1 VTVPK
6 EKTIRACNGRKM
18 ERLFGELEEEDS
30 AHFVER
36 CGGFESRCLGTG
48 ISVPSPEITSSNF
61 E

>member
-1 VTVPK
+1 
-6 EKTIRACNGRKM
+6 M
-18 ERLFGELEEEDS
+18 ERLFGELKEEDS